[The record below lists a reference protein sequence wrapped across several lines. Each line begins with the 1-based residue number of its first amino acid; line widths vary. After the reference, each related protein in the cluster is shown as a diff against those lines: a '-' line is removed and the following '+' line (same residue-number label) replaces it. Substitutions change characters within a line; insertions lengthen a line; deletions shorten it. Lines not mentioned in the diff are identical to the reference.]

1 MHKMGFCMR
10 IRFLLI
16 VITLGLPMVAQAQG
30 DDRHRVELFG
40 GLGFSRL
47 WDGEGILGNGPGVSA
62 SAAYFVRPDI
72 SLGVDLNRS
81 DHSGVLPLEGVN
93 RRSDGKTTFISFNGS
108 YYLVDIDFNGR
119 RITPFVTGGV
129 GLALASRTNFMER
142 WVRYPF
148 AQPFL
153 SRPRY
158 VPEVISIAR
167 IGEEKPA
174 FNAGTGVDVD
184 LCCRISVRPEFRFF
198 ATPSQIAVRGLV
210 TLGFRW

>member
-1 MHKMGFCMR
+1 MR
-10 IRFLLI
+10 FRFLFLI
-16 VITLGLPMVAQAQG
+16 IGILNLPMTAQAQG
-30 DDRHRVELFG
+30 ENLYRVELFG

-62 SAAYFVRPDI
+62 SAAYFVRPNI

-81 DHSGVLPLEGVN
+81 DHSGVLPLQDVN

-108 YYLVDIDFNGR
+108 YYLVDIDYNGR
-119 RITPFVTGGV
+119 RITPFLTGGV
-129 GLALASRTNFMER
+129 GLALATRTNYIER

-153 SRPRY
+153 SRPAY
-158 VPEVISIAR
+158 VPEVISITR
-167 IGEEKPA
+167 IGEQKPA
-174 FNAGTGVDVD
+174 FNAGTGVDVG
-184 LCCRISVRPEFRFF
+184 LCCRLSARPEFRFF
-198 ATPSQIAVRGLV
+198 ATPSQIAVRELV